1 MSTDMIRFDVLVQDA
16 LRGVVRKV
24 LAEVARAG
32 LPGEHHFYVTF
43 DTTHAGVRVSSRVKA
58 RYPEEMTIVL
68 QHQFWDLNVSE
79 TGFDVGL
86 SFGGIPEK
94 LVIPFAA
101 VKGFFDPSVQFG
113 LQFEVAKAD
122 GEASAPSD
130 AGTPVGRGATPTP
143 TLAPI
148 GAPTGAPTGASTGA
162 PIAPLPVGKQ
172 APVDVDLPA
181 DAPAAR
187 DDVVAVDSAGDDDTD
202 DDGKAGA
209 PQSATVVSLDQFRK
223 KT

>member
-1 MSTDMIRFDVLVQDA
+1 MSTDMIRFDVLVQEA

-24 LAEVARAG
+24 LGEVARAG

-43 DTTHAGVRVSSRVKA
+43 DTTHPGVRVSTRVKA

-68 QHQFWDLNVSE
+68 QHQFWDLNVTE
-79 TGFDVGL
+79 AGFDVGL

-113 LQFEVAKAD
+113 LQFEVAR
-122 GEASAPSD
+122 EASAEEGD
-130 AGTPVGRGATPTP
+130 
-143 TLAPI
+143 
-148 GAPTGAPTGASTGA
+148 
-162 PIAPLPVGKQ
+162 
-172 APVDVDLPA
+172 DVRPA
-181 DAPAAR
+181 DAPAEGPRLTPVAAAPAR
-187 DDVVAVDSAGDDDTD
+187 LDTARLDPPDDVVEVANPDEEAPDE
-202 DDGKAGA
+202 A
-209 PQSATVVSLDQFRK
+209 PQPSATVVSLDQFRK

>member
-1 MSTDMIRFDVLVQDA
+1 MSTDMIRFDVLVQEA

-24 LAEVARAG
+24 LGEVARAG

-43 DTTHAGVRVSSRVKA
+43 DTTHAGVRVSARVKA

-68 QHQFWDLNVSE
+68 QHQFWDLNVTE
-79 TGFDVGL
+79 AGFDVGL

-113 LQFEVAKAD
+113 LQFEVAREAAAEESD
-122 GEASAPSD
+122 DARPASAP
-130 AGTPVGRGATPTP
+130 AEGPRPV
-143 TLAPI
+143 
-148 GAPTGAPTGASTGA
+148 
-162 PIAPLPVGKQ
+162 PV
-172 APVDVDLPA
+172 AA
-181 DAPAAR
+181 APAR
-187 DDVVAVDSAGDDDTD
+187 LETPNDVVEVANASADDDEAD
-202 DDGKAGA
+202 EA
-209 PQSATVVSLDQFRK
+209 PQPSATVVSLDQFRK

>member
-24 LAEVARAG
+24 LAEVARTG

-122 GEASAPSD
+122 GEAAGESRPTETG
-130 AGTPVGRGATPTP
+130 AGTPVGRGA
-143 TLAPI
+143 
-148 GAPTGAPTGASTGA
+148 APT
-162 PIAPLPVGKQ
+162 PIAPLPVGKP
-172 APVDVDLPA
+172 APVDVDLPV

-187 DDVVAVDSAGDDDTD
+187 DDVVAVDAADDDDTD
-202 DDGKAGA
+202 GADDKADAGKAGG
-209 PQSATVVSLDQFRK
+209 PPSATVVSLDQFRK

>member
-1 MSTDMIRFDVLVQDA
+1 MSTDMIRFDVLVQEA

-24 LAEVARAG
+24 MGEVARAG

-43 DTTHAGVRVSSRVKA
+43 DTTHPGVRVSARVKA

-68 QHQFWDLNVSE
+68 QHQFWDLNVTE
-79 TGFDVGL
+79 AGFDVGL

-113 LQFEVAKAD
+113 LQFEVAR
-122 GEASAPSD
+122 EASAEEGD
-130 AGTPVGRGATPTP
+130 E
-143 TLAPI
+143 
-148 GAPTGAPTGASTGA
+148 
-162 PIAPLPVGKQ
+162 
-172 APVDVDLPA
+172 
-181 DAPAAR
+181 AR
-187 DDVVAVDSAGDDDTD
+187 P
-202 DDGKAGA
+202 AGA
-209 PQSATVVSLDQFRK
+209 PVEGPRPVPVAAAPARLDTARLDPPNDVVEVANASEDEDEADEAPQPSATVVSLDQFRK

>member
-122 GEASAPSD
+122 GEGAGQGEARPSD
-130 AGTPVGRGATPTP
+130 AAPPVGRATTPTP

-148 GAPTGAPTGASTGA
+148 GAPIGA

-172 APVDVDLPA
+172 APADVDLPV

-187 DDVVAVDSAGDDDTD
+187 GDVAAVDTDGDDDAA

-209 PQSATVVSLDQFRK
+209 PPSATVVSLDQFRK

>member
-1 MSTDMIRFDVLVQDA
+1 MPAGRGRLPADPEKPAAMSTDMIRFDVLVQDA

-24 LAEVARAG
+24 LAEVARTG

-43 DTTHAGVRVSSRVKA
+43 DTTHPGVRVSSRVKA

-113 LQFEVAKAD
+113 LQFEVAKPAEAETDASEPGRDTGRAD
-122 GEASAPSD
+122 KPAAVPLRPPVEVEAD
-130 AGTPVGRGATPTP
+130 DDGAD
-143 TLAPI
+143 
-148 GAPTGAPTGASTGA
+148 
-162 PIAPLPVGKQ
+162 
-172 APVDVDLPA
+172 DVAAVEAKPQ
-181 DAPAAR
+181 APAA
-187 DDVVAVDSAGDDDTD
+187 ASATP
-202 DDGKAGA
+202 AA
-209 PQSATVVSLDQFRK
+209 TPSATPSATVVSLDQFRK

>member
-24 LAEVARAG
+24 LAEVTRAG

-43 DTTHAGVRVSSRVKA
+43 DTTHPGVRVSTRVKA

-113 LQFEVAKAD
+113 LQFEVAKDEAEVDASAAD
-122 GEASAPSD
+122 GREAAPGPAATPAVSPLAKLGSAAASEREAKLAEAKQAAERDAKPAAKADAADAADAAEDIADAAPS
-130 AGTPVGRGATPTP
+130 AT
-143 TLAPI
+143 I
-148 GAPTGAPTGASTGA
+148 
-162 PIAPLPVGKQ
+162 
-172 APVDVDLPA
+172 
-181 DAPAAR
+181 
-187 DDVVAVDSAGDDDTD
+187 
-202 DDGKAGA
+202 
-209 PQSATVVSLDQFRK
+209 VSLDQFRK